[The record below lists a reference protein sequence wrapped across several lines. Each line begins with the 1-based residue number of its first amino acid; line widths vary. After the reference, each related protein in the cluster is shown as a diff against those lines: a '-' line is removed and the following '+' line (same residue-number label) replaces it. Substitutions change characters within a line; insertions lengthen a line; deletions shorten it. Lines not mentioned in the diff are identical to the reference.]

1 MSTLLK
7 SMLEEL
13 HNYKEIILPTT
24 RLITTIEKTNVDLN
38 IKAKSDE

>member
-1 MSTLLK
+1 
-7 SMLEEL
+7 MLEEL
-13 HNYKEIILPTT
+13 HNYKEVILPTAR